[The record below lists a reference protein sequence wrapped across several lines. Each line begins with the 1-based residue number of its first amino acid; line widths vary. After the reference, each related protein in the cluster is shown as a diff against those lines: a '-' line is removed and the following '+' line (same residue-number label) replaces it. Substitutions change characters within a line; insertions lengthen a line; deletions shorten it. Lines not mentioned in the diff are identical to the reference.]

1 MHFPDISIFL
11 VGNRIQIL
19 SGSSVEDLPSLK
31 TLQMKQNNCISQS
44 FSDSKATMIQALN
57 SNCADSAE
65 NRRLIEE
72 FSRDEI
78 NSVKHELMV
87 CGSERELLSG
97 KVN

>member
-1 MHFPDISIFL
+1 MKFSFSLIL
-11 VGNRIQIL
+11 VGNRIQIMSGL
-19 SGSSVEDLPSLK
+19 SVADLPSLK
-31 TLQMKQNNCISQS
+31 ILTMKQNNCINQS
-44 FSDSKATMIQALN
+44 FSDNTATMIEALN

-87 CGSERELLSG
+87 CGSERDLLRG